1 MKLKELCTP
10 DVVSCTAEINA
21 LHAARLM
28 RDHHVGDLVIL
39 DENSEDGTPI
49 GIVTDR
55 DIVVEVLAKELD
67 PAKVTLREI
76 MRVPLVLARASEEV
90 EQALERM
97 RTHGVR
103 RVPVLDDEGKLA
115 GIISL
120 DDLLMRLA
128 ADAGALAQII
138 AREQDREHRLRR

>member
-10 DVVSCTAEINA
+10 DVASCTAEITA

-39 DENSEDGTPI
+39 DENSDDGTPI

-55 DIVVEVLAKELD
+55 GIVVEVLARDLD
-67 PAKVTLREI
+67 PTKVTVRDI
-76 MRVPLVLARASEEV
+76 MRVPLVIARASEEV

-97 RTHGVR
+97 RAHGVR
-103 RVPVLDDEGKLA
+103 RVPMLDDEGRLA
-115 GIISL
+115 GIVSL
-120 DDLLMRLA
+120 DDLLRRLA
-128 ADAGALAQII
+128 TDAAALAEVI
-138 AREQDREHRLRR
+138 AREQDREHRARR

>member
-39 DENSEDGTPI
+39 DDSSEDGTPI

-55 DIVVEVLAKELD
+55 DLA
-67 PAKVTLREI
+67 V
-76 MRVPLVLARASEEV
+76 RA
-90 EQALERM
+90 
-97 RTHGVR
+97 
-103 RVPVLDDEGKLA
+103 LA
-115 GIISL
+115 GAPDPSGLKARDVMSRDVICCYAGE
-120 DDLLMRLA
+120 DAHRALA
-128 ADAGALAQII
+128 APGWMP
-138 AREQDREHRLRR
+138 RG

>member
-55 DIVVEVLAKELD
+55 DIVVEVLAKDLD

-103 RVPVLDDEGKLA
+103 RVPMLDDEGKLA

-128 ADAGALAQII
+128 ADAGALAQVI

>member
-10 DVVSCTAEINA
+10 DVASCTAEITA

-39 DENSEDGTPI
+39 DENSDDGTPI

-55 DIVVEVLAKELD
+55 DIVVEVLARDLD
-67 PAKVTLREI
+67 PTKVTVRDI
-76 MRVPLVLARASEEV
+76 MRVPLVIARASEEV

-97 RTHGVR
+97 RAHGVR
-103 RVPVLDDEGKLA
+103 RVPMLDDEGRLA
-115 GIISL
+115 GIVSL
-120 DDLLMRLA
+120 DDLLRRLA
-128 ADAGALAQII
+128 TDAEALAEVI
-138 AREQDREHRLRR
+138 AREQDREHRARR

>member
-10 DVVSCTAEINA
+10 DVASCTAEISA

-55 DIVVEVLAKELD
+55 DIVVEVLARDRD
-67 PAKVTLREI
+67 PAKVTLRDI
-76 MRVPLVLARASEEV
+76 MRVPLVIARASEEV

-97 RTHGVR
+97 RAHGVR
-103 RVPVLDDEGKLA
+103 RVPMLDDEGKLA
-115 GIISL
+115 GIVSL
-120 DDLLMRLA
+120 DDLLRRLA
-128 ADAGALAQII
+128 ADAAALAEVI
-138 AREQDREHRLRR
+138 AREQDREHRARR

>member
-10 DVVSCTAEINA
+10 DVASCTAEISA

-55 DIVVEVLAKELD
+55 DIVVEVLARDRD
-67 PAKVTLREI
+67 PAKVTLRDI
-76 MRVPLVLARASEEV
+76 MRVPLVIARASEEV

-103 RVPVLDDEGKLA
+103 RVPMLDDDGKLA
-115 GIISL
+115 GIVSL
-120 DDLLMRLA
+120 DDLLRRLA
-128 ADAGALAQII
+128 ADAAALAEVI
-138 AREQDREHRLRR
+138 AREQDREHRARR

>member
-10 DVVSCTAEINA
+10 DVASCTAEITA

-39 DENSEDGTPI
+39 DENSDDGTPI

-55 DIVVEVLAKELD
+55 DIVVEVLARDLD
-67 PAKVTLREI
+67 PTKVTVRDI
-76 MRVPLVLARASEEV
+76 MRVPLVIARASEEV

-97 RTHGVR
+97 RAHGVR
-103 RVPVLDDEGKLA
+103 RVPMLDDEGRLA
-115 GIISL
+115 GIVSL
-120 DDLLMRLA
+120 DDLLRRLA
-128 ADAGALAQII
+128 TDAAALAEVI
-138 AREQDREHRLRR
+138 AREQDREHRARR

>member
-10 DVVSCTAEINA
+10 DVASCTAEITA

-39 DENSEDGTPI
+39 DENSDDGTPI

-55 DIVVEVLAKELD
+55 DIVVEVLSRDLD
-67 PAKVTLREI
+67 PTKVTVRDI
-76 MRVPLVLARASEEV
+76 MRVPLVIARASEEV

-97 RTHGVR
+97 RAHGVR
-103 RVPVLDDEGKLA
+103 RVPMLDDEGRLA
-115 GIISL
+115 GIVSL
-120 DDLLMRLA
+120 DDLLRRLA
-128 ADAGALAQII
+128 TDAAALAEVI
-138 AREQDREHRLRR
+138 AREQDREHRARR

>member
-55 DIVVEVLAKELD
+55 DIVVEVLAKDLD

-97 RTHGVR
+97 RAHGVR
-103 RVPVLDDEGKLA
+103 RVPMLDDAGKLA

-120 DDLLMRLA
+120 DDLLRRLA
-128 ADAGALAQII
+128 ADAAALVEVVT
-138 AREQDREHRLRR
+138 REQDREHRARR

>member
-10 DVVSCTAEINA
+10 DVASCTAEISA

-39 DENSEDGTPI
+39 DENGEDGTPI

-55 DIVVEVLAKELD
+55 DIVVEVLARDRD
-67 PAKVTLREI
+67 PATVTLREI
-76 MRVPLVLARASEEV
+76 MRVPLVIARASEEV

-97 RTHGVR
+97 RAHGVR
-103 RVPVLDDEGKLA
+103 RVPMLDDDGKLA
-115 GIISL
+115 GIVSL
-120 DDLLMRLA
+120 DDLLRRLA
-128 ADAGALAQII
+128 ADAAALTEVI
-138 AREQDREHRLRR
+138 AREQDREHRARR

>member
-10 DVVSCTAEINA
+10 DVVSCTAQINA
-21 LHAARLM
+21 LQAARLM

-55 DIVVEVLAKELD
+55 DIVVEVLARDLD
-67 PAKVTLREI
+67 PAKVTVRDI
-76 MRVPLVLARASEEV
+76 MRVPLVIARASEEV

-97 RTHGVR
+97 RAHGVR
-103 RVPVLDDEGKLA
+103 RVPMLDEEGKLA
-115 GIISL
+115 GIVSL
-120 DDLLMRLA
+120 DDLLRRLA
-128 ADAGALAQII
+128 ADAAALAEVI
-138 AREQDREHRLRR
+138 AREQDREHRARR